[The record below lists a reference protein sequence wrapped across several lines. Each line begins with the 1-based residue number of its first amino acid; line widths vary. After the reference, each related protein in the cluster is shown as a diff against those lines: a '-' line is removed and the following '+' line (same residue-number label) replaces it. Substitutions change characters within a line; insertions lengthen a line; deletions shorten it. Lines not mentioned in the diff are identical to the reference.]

1 MAGGAPTRPA
11 CTVTVDAR
19 AGAGR
24 FAPSPS
30 GDLHLGNLRTALLAW
45 LFARSSGRRFRVRME
60 DLDRVRPGA
69 ADRQLAD
76 LAAIGLEWDGPVVH
90 QSERTNRYDAAIAG
104 LVDRD
109 LAYEC
114 FCTRREIREAASAP
128 HPDPSFPQRIGA
140 DGAYPGICRSLT
152 PAQVQQR
159 RAAGRPSALRLRAAV
174 TQWTVDDALVGAFT
188 GAVDDLV
195 LRRNDGVA
203 AYNLAVVVDDAAQGI
218 DQVVRGDDLLTSAP
232 RQAYLA
238 GLLDLPPVQYAH
250 VPLAL
255 NRQRQRLAKRDGAV
269 TLADLAAAGR
279 SAADVLALLAR
290 SLDLAGPGDRPTPAD
305 LLSRFDPSALPRDP
319 WIVDPTAL
327 VTA

>member
-1 MAGGAPTRPA
+1 MSGAATGG
-11 CTVTVDAR
+11 
-19 AGAGR
+19 GAGR

-45 LFARSSGRRFRVRME
+45 LFARSTGRAFLIRME

-76 LAAIGLEWDGPVVH
+76 LAAIGLDWDGAVVH
-90 QSERTNRYDAAIAG
+90 QSTRTTAYDAAIRS

-128 HPDPSFPQRIGA
+128 HPDPSFPQRLGA
-140 DGAYPGICRSLT
+140 DGAYPGTCRSLT
-152 PAQVQQR
+152 PEQVAER
-159 RAAGRPSALRLRAAV
+159 RAAGRPSALRLRAGVA
-174 TQWTVDDALVGAFT
+174 QWTVADVLTGAFT

-218 DQVVRGDDLLTSAP
+218 DQVVRGDDLLTSTP

-238 GLLDLPPVQYAH
+238 SLLGLPPVTYAH

-255 NRQRQRLAKRDGAV
+255 NEHRQRLAKRDGAV
-269 TLADLAAAGR
+269 TLRELGAAGL
-279 SAADVLALLAR
+279 SAADVLGVLAV
-290 SLDLAGPGDRPTPAD
+290 SLDLATRGEPVTPSD
-305 LLSRFDPSALPRDP
+305 LLPRFDPAELPRDP
-319 WIVDPTAL
+319 WIVQPARL
-327 VTA
+327 L